1 MAAIVCLMTLTTQY
15 THITR
20 KCGLGD
26 KEDLKIFPVSRAGC
40 FVEQVSLNTRIRGLG
55 DNHSA
60 NTGWDTLSLEL
71 PTGLREILSTSAFT
85 VKNLF

>member
-1 MAAIVCLMTLTTQY
+1 MIQ
-15 THITR
+15 

-26 KEDLKIFPVSRAGC
+26 KEDLKIFPGSSAGC
-40 FVEQVSLNTRIRGLG
+40 FVGQVSLNTRIRGLG

-71 PTGLREILSTSAFT
+71 PTGLRFT
-85 VKNLF
+85 VSGENAYLHLHS